1 MMIDQIFSNAD
12 YYLNKQFIILMRNW
26 NYYMNQEEVEDNKNL
41 RQEIKN
47 ILVGDFYRA
56 SKEWLF
62 SVDEKNR
69 KNYESATWRK
79 GLE

>member
-1 MMIDQIFSNAD
+1 MTTQIFSNAD

-26 NYYMNQEEVEDNKNL
+26 NYYMNQEQVEDDKNL

-62 SVDEKNR
+62 SVDKKNR
-69 KNYESATWRK
+69 KNYESSTWRK

>member
-1 MMIDQIFSNAD
+1 MTTQIFSNAD

-26 NYYMNQEEVEDNKNL
+26 NYYMNQEQVEDDKNL

-62 SVDEKNR
+62 SVDKKNR

>member
-1 MMIDQIFSNAD
+1 
-12 YYLNKQFIILMRNW
+12 
-26 NYYMNQEEVEDNKNL
+26 MNQEEVEDNKNL

>member
-1 MMIDQIFSNAD
+1 MIDQIFSNAD
-12 YYLNKQFIILMRNW
+12 YYLNDKFITLMRNW
-26 NYYMNQEEVEDNKNL
+26 NYYMNQEEIEDDKNL

-56 SKEWLF
+56 ALEWLF
-62 SVDEKNR
+62 SVDEKDR
-69 KNYESATWRK
+69 INYTSSTWRK

>member
-12 YYLNKQFIILMRNW
+12 YYLNDKFITLMRNW
-26 NYYMNQEEVEDNKNL
+26 NYYMNQEEIEDDKNL

-56 SKEWLF
+56 ALEWLF
-62 SVDEKNR
+62 SVDEKDR
-69 KNYESATWRK
+69 INYTSSTWRK